1 MLMLLL
7 FLDGSALFALLR
19 LQTNR
24 ALKAKRFLMRKQ
36 FSQTV
41 SINQSGFCALYATV
55 ITICCVLL
63 LVQMK
68 QSIISTRKAHLCV
81 HLWDVDSDIFNR
93 YVKRYKKP
101 THFFDFRMPPK
112 TKQTKKVR
120 NLEVNRT
127 PSAAS
132 KGKYSKRS
140 PQSSHRGEKVAEYT
154 MEEMMHAKE
163 VWEANAALPLDHPE
177 RKSQREVSELV
188 GIKLGT
194 LSKRITG
201 KVPWTR
207 NVGGQRIPKVLTKG
221 TVFLYR

>member
-1 MLMLLL
+1 
-7 FLDGSALFALLR
+7 
-19 LQTNR
+19 
-24 ALKAKRFLMRKQ
+24 MRKQ
-36 FSQTV
+36 FSPTV
-41 SINQSGFCALYATV
+41 LIIQSGFCALYATV

-81 HLWDVDSDIFNR
+81 HLWDVDNDIFNR

-101 THFFDFRMPPK
+101 KHFFDFRMPPK

-140 PQSSHRGEKVAEYT
+140 PQSSHRGEKVAEY
-154 MEEMMHAKE
+154 HHGGDDAC
-163 VWEANAALPLDHPE
+163 
-177 RKSQREVSELV
+177 QRSL
-188 GIKLGT
+188 
-194 LSKRITG
+194 
-201 KVPWTR
+201 
-207 NVGGQRIPKVLTKG
+207 GGQCSTSNGPPRKKIIRGRYLSSLESSWVPCLNV
-221 TVFLYR
+221 